1 MSGKKKAIIHLK
13 CYKLSPLLLLIELTD
28 ERKRAMVLD
37 PGKMNQFVRFDE
49 YSKTGTFNSVT
60 LDMLFK
66 LSWFSFH
73 IWKLDMMIS
82 MS

>member
-1 MSGKKKAIIHLK
+1 
-13 CYKLSPLLLLIELTD
+13 
-28 ERKRAMVLD
+28 MVLD

-49 YSKTGTFNSVT
+49 HSKTGTFNSVT

-66 LSWFSFH
+66 LSWLSFH